1 MTKDEALTL
10 ALEALEACIDY
21 IAPYTHHIQGEED
34 ADTAEEAIT
43 AIKEALA
50 QPEQK
55 LKQVAH
61 VYLLDAKG
69 WPKVGW
75 DDGRGIKV
83 GDKLYTLTSA
93 EKLLAE
99 LISEPENT
107 SIPWPDEERNFC
119 PRCGK
124 RTADLT
130 TIHTC
135 TPPIAADP
143 KAFHGFPSGSV
154 STPKAGGKCL
164 TAGETAPVKEI
175 DPNQWAFDRGLES
188 T

>member
-1 MTKDEALTL
+1 MKEALTL
-10 ALEALEACIDY
+10 ALEALEGADMIDCDMR
-21 IAPYTHHIQGEED
+21 D
-34 ADTAEEAIT
+34 AIN

-50 QPEQK
+50 QPEQR

-83 GDKLYTLTSA
+83 GDKLYTITSA
-93 EKLLAE
+93 EELLTD
-99 LISEPENT
+99 LIGAPENV
-107 SIPWPDEERNFC
+107 SYSWPKERNFC

-124 RTADLT
+124 RTADPT

-143 KAFHGFPSGSV
+143 EAFYGFPHGSV
-154 STPKAGGKCL
+154 SAPNAGGKCV
-164 TAGETAPVKEI
+164 TDGETSPVKEI
-175 DPNQWAFDRGLES
+175 DPNAWAFDRGLES

>member
-1 MTKDEALTL
+1 MTKEREALKL
-10 ALEALEACIDY
+10 ALEALERASHSLGSFVSDHGWGQEDMDTFDSV
-21 IAPYTHHIQGEED
+21 IA
-34 ADTAEEAIT
+34 AEHR
-43 AIKEALA
+43 IKEALA

-83 GDKLYTLTSA
+83 GDKLYTLNSA

-124 RTADLT
+124 RLASGSVEIS
-130 TIHTC
+130 IHTC
-135 TPPIAADP
+135 TPPHD
-143 KAFHGFPSGSV
+143 K
-154 STPKAGGKCL
+154 T
-164 TAGETAPVKEI
+164 
-175 DPNQWAFDRGLES
+175 
-188 T
+188 